1 MKNPLGSK
9 PDRIAQL
16 EADVAE
22 LMASVEENR
31 RLNERLSDV
40 LDVVTELLVPAADRD
55 DPRVEAAMEKLEK
68 SKKRVTRKR

>member
-1 MKNPLGSK
+1 MKNPGK
-9 PDRIAQL
+9 AKRIAQL
-16 EADVAE
+16 EAEVAE
-22 LMASVEENR
+22 LTAAVEENR

-40 LDVVTELLVPAADRD
+40 LDVVTELLIPAGDRD

>member
-1 MKNPLGSK
+1 MKK
-9 PDRIAQL
+9 PTKSARIARL

-22 LMASVEENR
+22 LMGSVEENR

-40 LDVVTELLVPAADRD
+40 LDVVTELLVPIADRD
-55 DPRVEAAMEKLEK
+55 DPRVEAAMESLAR

>member
-1 MKNPLGSK
+1 MNRKSA
-9 PDRIAQL
+9 RITQL
-16 EADVAE
+16 EEQVAE
-22 LMASVEENR
+22 LMESVEENR
-31 RLNERLSDV
+31 RLNERLADV